1 MLDRRRDLT
10 ESGATKFTVETLDK
24 SLTRGQTLTK
34 LKLRYNYANFVV
46 RIKQIFIFVTI
57 NVPNEFL
64 QIFFFFLAEMLLR
77 NVDSSKEILAFL
89 YFITSHS
96 YVLGWQLNNCGFHS

>member
-77 NVDSSKEILAFL
+77 NVDSSKILAFL
-89 YFITSHS
+89 YVTSHS

>member
-24 SLTRGQTLTK
+24 SLTREQTLTK

-46 RIKQIFIFVTI
+46 RIK
-57 NVPNEFL
+57 
-64 QIFFFFLAEMLLR
+64 
-77 NVDSSKEILAFL
+77 
-89 YFITSHS
+89 
-96 YVLGWQLNNCGFHS
+96 